1 MDVHMWAQALTHI
14 CVSTH
19 MWTQMQ
25 TWIRTYHIYK
35 HMKKENNFNRVCKDF
50 IYGLWDLCCGS
61 ICLFLCRYHTVSVVN
76 FDIRKWKFSYLT
88 LSRDPFW
95 LCWGS
100 CDSIW
105 IWRLACQFPL
115 KRRMWFW
122 EGFAECRHL
131 FVGDCQPASKW
142 WPCQHQTLC
151 LFLSC
156 MRAPSSP
163 GKSCIAPWNAGA
175 GSEITSIG
183 DDLLGHNS
191 SSPEASSQ
199 PLHTPRGFY
208 YLVQHGFKYLRAPP
222 PPLPVEY
229 YFTA

>member
-1 MDVHMWAQALTHI
+1 MGTEIYVMDLYVY
-14 CVSTH
+14 S
-19 MWTQMQ
+19 
-25 TWIRTYHIYK
+25 
-35 HMKKENNFNRVCKDF
+35 
-50 IYGLWDLCCGS
+50 
-61 ICLFLCRYHTVSVVN
+61 VSVPHSLCSK
-76 FDIRKWKFSYLT
+76 FDIRKREFFYLI
-88 LSRDPFW
+88 LSRDLFW
-95 LCWGS
+95 LCWVS

-105 IWRLACQFPL
+105 IWRSACQFPL
-115 KRRMWFW
+115 KRRMRFW

-131 FVGDCQPASKW
+131 FVGDCQPVNKW
-142 WPCQHQTLC
+142 WLCQHQTPW

-156 MRAPSSP
+156 KWAPSLP
-163 GKSCIAPWNAGA
+163 GKSSIAPWNAGA